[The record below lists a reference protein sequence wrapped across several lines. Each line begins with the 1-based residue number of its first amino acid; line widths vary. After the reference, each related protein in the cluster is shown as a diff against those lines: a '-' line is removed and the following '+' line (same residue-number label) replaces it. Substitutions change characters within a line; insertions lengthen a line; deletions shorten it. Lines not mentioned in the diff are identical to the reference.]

1 MNVKRENINQIFS
14 LLQKQY
20 PNPKTSLRYRNKFT
34 LLLAVL
40 LSAQCTDKNVNNV
53 TKNIFKQYY
62 RPNDFIKLG
71 IKKIKKLIK
80 SIGLYNTKAKNI
92 FNLSKQISAKY
103 KGKVP
108 NTFDALYEL
117 PGVGRKTA
125 NVVLNEAFQKPTIAV
140 DTHIF
145 RVANRTRIAPGRNP
159 DEVERNL
166 HKTIPKKYIKKAHH
180 QLLFH
185 GRYTCKARRPLCYE
199 CVIYKF
205 CKFNN
210 KTEL

>member
-1 MNVKRENINQIFS
+1 MSVKRENINQIFS

-71 IKKIKKLIK
+71 IKKIKNLIK

-145 RVANRTRIAPGRNP
+145 RVANRTRIAHGRNP

-166 HKTIPKKYIKKAHH
+166 LKIIPKKYIRKAHQ

-185 GRYTCKARRPLCYE
+185 GRYTCKARKPLCYE
-199 CVIYKF
+199 CIINKF

-210 KTEL
+210 KIGL

>member
-1 MNVKRENINQIFS
+1 MGVKRENINQIFS

-71 IKKIKKLIK
+71 IKKIKNLIK

-145 RVANRTRIAPGRNP
+145 RVANRTRIAHGRNP

-166 HKTIPKKYIKKAHH
+166 LKIIPKKYIRKAHH

-199 CVIYKF
+199 CIINKF

-210 KTEL
+210 KIGL

>member
-1 MNVKRENINQIFS
+1 MNIKRENISQIFS

-20 PNPKTSLRYRNKFT
+20 PDPKTSLNYRNIFT

-53 TKNIFKQYY
+53 TKKIFKQYF
-62 RPNDFIKLG
+62 RPSDFVKLG
-71 IKKIKKLIK
+71 IQRIKKLIK
-80 SIGLYNTKAKNI
+80 SIGLYNNKAKNI
-92 FNLSKQISAKY
+92 YNLSKQILQKY
-103 KGKVP
+103 KGRVP

-125 NVVLNEAFQKPTIAV
+125 NVILNEAFQKPTIAV

-145 RVANRTRIAPGRNP
+145 RVANRTKLACGKNP
-159 DEVERNL
+159 DEVEKKL
-166 HKTIPKKYIKKAHH
+166 LKVIPEKYIRKAHH

-185 GRYTCKARRPLCYE
+185 GRYTCKARKPLCFE
-199 CVIYKF
+199 CIINKF
-205 CKFNN
+205 CRFNN
-210 KTEL
+210 KTKL

>member
-1 MNVKRENINQIFS
+1 MSIKRENINQIFS
-14 LLQKQY
+14 LLQKEY
-20 PNPKTSLRYRNKFT
+20 PNPKTSLRYRNNFT

-62 RPNDFIKLG
+62 KPIDFVKLG

-80 SIGLYNTKAKNI
+80 SIGLYNNKAKNI
-92 FNLSKQISAKY
+92 FYLSKQILTKY
-103 KGKVP
+103 NGKIP
-108 NTFDALYEL
+108 NTFEALYEL

-125 NVVLNEAFQKPTIAV
+125 NVILNEAFKKPTIAV

-145 RVANRTRIAPGRNP
+145 RVANRTQLSPGKTP
-159 DEVERNL
+159 DKVEYNL
-166 HKTIPKKYIKKAHH
+166 HKIVPKKYIRKAHH

-185 GRYTCKARRPLCYE
+185 GRYTCKARRPLCFK
-199 CVIYKF
+199 CIINKL
-205 CKFNN
+205 CKFKY
-210 KTEL
+210 KTIQ

>member
-1 MNVKRENINQIFS
+1 MSIKRENIDQIFS

-20 PNPKTSLRYRNKFT
+20 PNPKTSLRYRNNFT

-53 TKNIFKQYY
+53 TKKIFKQYY
-62 RPNDFIKLG
+62 RPKDFVKLG
-71 IKKIKKLIK
+71 INKITRLIK
-80 SIGLYNTKAKNI
+80 SIGLYNVKAKNI
-92 FNLSKQISAKY
+92 FYLSKKILTKY

-108 NTFDALYEL
+108 NTFESLYDL

-145 RVANRTRIAPGRNP
+145 RVANRTKLAVGKNP
-159 DEVERNL
+159 DEVEKNL
-166 HKTIPKKYIKKAHH
+166 YNVVPKKYIKKAHH

-185 GRYTCKARRPLCYE
+185 GRYTCKARKPLCAE

-205 CKFNN
+205 CKFKN
-210 KTEL
+210 KM

>member
-1 MNVKRENINQIFS
+1 MSIKRENINQIFS
-14 LLQKQY
+14 LLQKEY
-20 PNPKTSLRYRNKFT
+20 PNPKTSLRYRNNFT

-62 RPNDFIKLG
+62 KPTDFVKLG

-80 SIGLYNTKAKNI
+80 SIGLYNNKAKNI
-92 FNLSKQISAKY
+92 FNLSKQILTKY
-103 KGKVP
+103 NGKIP
-108 NTFDALYEL
+108 NTFEALYEL

-125 NVVLNEAFQKPTIAV
+125 KKILNEAFQKPTIAV

-145 RVANRTRIAPGRNP
+145 RVANRTQLSPGKTP
-159 DEVERNL
+159 DEVEYNL
-166 HKTIPKKYIKKAHH
+166 HKIVPKKYIRKAHH

-185 GRYTCKARRPLCYE
+185 GRYTCKARRPLCFK
-199 CVIYKF
+199 CIINKF
-205 CKFNN
+205 CKFKY
-210 KTEL
+210 KTIQ

>member
-1 MNVKRENINQIFS
+1 MSMERENINLIFS

-20 PNPKTSLRYRNKFT
+20 PNPKTSLKYRNKFT

-53 TKNIFKQYY
+53 TKEIFKQYY
-62 RPNDFIKLG
+62 KPNDFIKLG
-71 IKKIKKLIK
+71 ILKIKKLIK

-92 FNLSKQISAKY
+92 FYLSKQISLKY

-145 RVANRTRIAPGRNP
+145 RVANRTQIASGKNP

-166 HKTIPKKYIKKAHH
+166 HKVIPKKYIRKAHH

-185 GRYTCKARRPLCYE
+185 GRYTCKARRPLCNE
-199 CVIYKF
+199 CAINKF

-210 KTEL
+210 KTTL

>member
-1 MNVKRENINQIFS
+1 MGVKRENINQIFS

-71 IKKIKKLIK
+71 IKKIKNLIK

-145 RVANRTRIAPGRNP
+145 RVANRTRIAHGRNP

-166 HKTIPKKYIKKAHH
+166 LKIIPKKYIRKAHH

-185 GRYTCKARRPLCYE
+185 GRYTCKARKPLCYE
-199 CVIYKF
+199 CIINKF

-210 KTEL
+210 KIGL

>member
-1 MNVKRENINQIFS
+1 MSVKRENINQIFS

-71 IKKIKKLIK
+71 IKKIKNLIK

-145 RVANRTRIAPGRNP
+145 RVANRTRIAHGRNP

-166 HKTIPKKYIKKAHH
+166 LKIIPKKYIRKAHH

-199 CVIYKF
+199 CIINKF

-210 KTEL
+210 KIGL

>member
-1 MNVKRENINQIFS
+1 MSIKRENINQIFS
-14 LLQKQY
+14 LLQKEY
-20 PNPKTSLRYRNKFT
+20 PNPKTSLRYRNNFT

-62 RPNDFIKLG
+62 KPIDFVKLG

-80 SIGLYNTKAKNI
+80 SIGLYNNKAKNI
-92 FNLSKQISAKY
+92 FYLSKQILTKY
-103 KGKVP
+103 NGKIP
-108 NTFDALYEL
+108 NTFEALYEL

-125 NVVLNEAFQKPTIAV
+125 NVILNEAFQKPTIAV

-145 RVANRTRIAPGRNP
+145 RVANRTQLSPGKTP
-159 DEVERNL
+159 DEVEYNL
-166 HKTIPKKYIKKAHH
+166 HKIVPKKYIRKAHH

-185 GRYTCKARRPLCYE
+185 GRYTCKARRPLCFK
-199 CVIYKF
+199 CIINKF
-205 CKFNN
+205 CKFKY
-210 KTEL
+210 KTIK